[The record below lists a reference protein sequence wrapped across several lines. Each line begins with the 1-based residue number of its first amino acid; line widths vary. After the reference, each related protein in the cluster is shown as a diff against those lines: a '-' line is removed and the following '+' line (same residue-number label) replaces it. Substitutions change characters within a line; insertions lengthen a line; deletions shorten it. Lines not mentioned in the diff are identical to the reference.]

1 MRRVTVSFRPGVAG
15 EESTASIAHIK
26 QAGMAVSVV
35 LPYGLR
41 DPETLETL
49 ADVINGLP
57 LGRGDFVYLMEA
69 QGDDTLAEHEVRR
82 QRESL
87 KPLLAA
93 THAARA
99 PGFGLQPREA
109 VDLN

>member
-1 MRRVTVSFRPGVAG
+1 
-15 EESTASIAHIK
+15 
-26 QAGMAVSVV
+26 MAVSVV

-41 DPETLETL
+41 DPETLESL

-69 QGDDTLAEHEVRR
+69 QGDEALAEQEVRR

-87 KPLLAA
+87 KASPRRDACA
-93 THAARA
+93 PRA
-99 PGFGLQPREA
+99 GVSDYNPAKQWT
-109 VDLN
+109 